1 MNKYY
6 CSDGTR
12 ISDAGAQARYSAALK
27 EWYPTGYAMCEGCGA
42 RAIETSHI
50 VSKARC
56 KELKK
61 TELIWTRENTFP
73 SCRACHRAWEAVYG
87 DDWKKLRGAK
97 RWLKVEQKYDAEGY
111 ERRIQGR

>member
-1 MNKYY
+1 MFE
-6 CSDGTR
+6 CSDGER
-12 ISDAGAQARYSAALK
+12 ITESTVQARYSRALK
-27 EWYPTGYAMCEGCGA
+27 VWYPTGAAVCEGCG
-42 RAIETSHI
+42 RRSIETSHI

-56 KELKK
+56 KELRR

-87 DDWKKLRGAK
+87 EEWKGLAGVE
-97 RWLKVEQKYDAEGY
+97 RWLKVEQKYDPEGY